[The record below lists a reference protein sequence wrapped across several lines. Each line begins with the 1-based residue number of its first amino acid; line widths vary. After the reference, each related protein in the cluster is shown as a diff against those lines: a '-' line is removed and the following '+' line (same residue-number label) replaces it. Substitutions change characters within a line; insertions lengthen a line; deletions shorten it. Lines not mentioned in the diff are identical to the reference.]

1 MNLEEKRNKLNLELR
16 MILSL
21 IDMIDG
27 VERKYLDYN
36 SETNMTEDEY
46 IEQQLLLA
54 VEARDRLV
62 RIFKD

>member
-27 VERKYLDYN
+27 VERKYPDYN
-36 SETNMTEDEY
+36 SESNMSEDEY